1 MDSACAPGVA
11 GPAYA
16 DIEDGGEGGGDSRTK
31 VESLTLGT
39 PRNCR
44 ACSGVVVSVPLST
57 KVVDDAMAAAASVSC
72 RPRAPVLCAC
82 MNSSLSVIP
91 SFRCARSGDTK

>member
-31 VESLTLGT
+31 VESLTLGM
-39 PRNCR
+39 PCNCR
-44 ACSGVVVSVPLST
+44 ACSSVVVSVLS
-57 KVVDDAMAAAASVSC
+57 
-72 RPRAPVLCAC
+72 APVLVETKRD
-82 MNSSLSVIP
+82 SE
-91 SFRCARSGDTK
+91 RCRTSMVPFVDV

>member
-31 VESLTLGT
+31 VESLTLGM

-44 ACSGVVVSVPLST
+44 ACSSVVVSVLS
-57 KVVDDAMAAAASVSC
+57 
-72 RPRAPVLCAC
+72 APVLVETKRD
-82 MNSSLSVIP
+82 SE
-91 SFRCARSGDTK
+91 RCRTSMVPFVGA